1 MKIYVYPHKILS
13 TKSRPV
19 KEIDGKLQTLID
31 DMIELMYKAK
41 GVGLAANQVGEAI
54 RLFVMDVSQEEER
67 KNPIVVI
74 NPIITATE
82 GSITDE
88 EGCLSLPNYSAK
100 VTRAKRIEVKGYDRK
115 GRELRLEGE
124 GLLAKCLQ
132 HEIDHLDG
140 ICFVDR
146 LSPLK
151 KAIFRKKWPKIL
163 AKLDIRDDQK

>member
-1 MKIYVYPHKILS
+1 MKIYVYPHKILA

-19 KEIDGKLQTLID
+19 KEIDGKLQYFID
-31 DMIELMYKAK
+31 EMIELMYKAK

-74 NPIITATE
+74 NPKITATE
-82 GSITDE
+82 GSVTDE

-163 AKLDIRDDQK
+163 AKLNIRDEKE

>member
-19 KEIDGKLQTLID
+19 KEIDGKLQGFID

-54 RLFVMDVSQEEER
+54 RLFVMDVSQEEEV

-74 NPIITATE
+74 NPVITATE
-82 GSITDE
+82 GNVTDE
-88 EGCLSLPNYSAK
+88 EGCLSVPNYSAK
-100 VTRAKRIEVKGYDRK
+100 VTRAKRVEVKGYDRK

-132 HEIDHLDG
+132 HEIDHLNG

-163 AKLDIRDDQK
+163 AKLDISDDEG

>member
-1 MKIYVYPHKILS
+1 MKIYVYPHKILA

-19 KEIDGKLQTLID
+19 KEIDGKLQYLID
-31 DMIELMYKAK
+31 EMIELMYKAK

-74 NPIITATE
+74 NPKITATE
-82 GSITDE
+82 GSVTDE

-163 AKLDIRDDQK
+163 AKLNIRDEKE